1 MSSETALTDSVATL
15 DVDAVRAQFAYLD
28 RPEGIVYLDSGA
40 SAQKPRAVLDAMH
53 EFGGLHYANV
63 HRGVH
68 RLAVEADTAFAAAR
82 ATIAA
87 FVGSTPG
94 ETVITKSVTE
104 SINLV
109 VHSWG
114 EQHVGAGDEVVI
126 TQMEHHANLVPWQ
139 QLCLRK
145 GATLRYLELDE
156 HGRVDLGQLDELLAS
171 GRVKMVAVAHVSNVV
186 GTRNPVREIVRRAHA
201 AGALALVDGAQS
213 VPQQPVD
220 VAEIDADF
228 YGWTG
233 HKLYGPTGIGVLH
246 VRREI
251 LDRLPP
257 FLTGGDMVNIVD
269 FHETSW
275 ATGPQR
281 FEAGTPPIVEAVGLA
296 AACDWLRSI
305 GGMAAVHAHEERITG
320 YALERLSDV
329 DGIRVVGP
337 PTAAERGALTAFVVD
352 GVHPHD
358 VSEIVAR
365 REVCVRAGQHCAEP
379 LHRALGIPATTRASY
394 GVHTIREEIDALVDA
409 LAEAQRIFA

>member
-1 MSSETALTDSVATL
+1 MSSEAALTDSVATL

-68 RLAVEADTAFAAAR
+68 RLAVESDAAFDAAR

-87 FVGSTPG
+87 FAGSTPG
-94 ETVITKSVTE
+94 ETIITKSVTE

-156 HGRVDLGQLDELLAS
+156 HGRVDLGQLDELLVS
-171 GRVKMVAVAHVSNVV
+171 GRVKIVAVAHVSNVV
-186 GTRNPVREIVRRAHA
+186 GTRNPVHEIVRRAHG
-201 AGALALVDGAQS
+201 AGALALVDGAQA

-220 VAEIDADF
+220 VAEIGADF

-246 VRREI
+246 VRREL
-251 LDRLPP
+251 LDQLPP

-269 FHETSW
+269 F
-275 ATGPQR
+275 
-281 FEAGTPPIVEAVGLA
+281 
-296 AACDWLRSI
+296 
-305 GGMAAVHAHEERITG
+305 
-320 YALERLSDV
+320 LSL
-329 DGIRVVGP
+329 I
-337 PTAAERGALTAFVVD
+337 
-352 GVHPHD
+352 H
-358 VSEIVAR
+358 I
-365 REVCVRAGQHCAEP
+365 
-379 LHRALGIPATTRASY
+379 
-394 GVHTIREEIDALVDA
+394 
-409 LAEAQRIFA
+409 

>member
-1 MSSETALTDSVATL
+1 VSDSALTDSATTL

-40 SAQKPRAVLDAMH
+40 SAQKPRPVLDAMH
-53 EFGGLHYANV
+53 EFAGLHYANV

-68 RLAVEADTAFAAAR
+68 RLAIEADTAYDAAR
-82 ATIAA
+82 ATIAG
-87 FVGSTPG
+87 FVGSTPD
-94 ETVITKSVTE
+94 ETIIVKSVTE
-104 SINLV
+104 AINLV
-109 VHSWG
+109 VRSWG
-114 EQHVGAGDEVVI
+114 EQHVAAGDEVVI
-126 TQMEHHANLVPWQ
+126 SQMEHHANLVPWQ
-139 QLCLRK
+139 QLCLRT

-156 HGRVDLGQLDELLAS
+156 HGRIDLDQLDAFLAS
-171 GRVKMVAVAHVSNVV
+171 GRVRMVAVAHVSNVV
-186 GTRNPVREIVRRAHA
+186 GTANPVEEIVRRAHA
-201 AGALALVDGAQS
+201 AGALALIDGAQA
-213 VPQQPVD
+213 VPQRPVD
-220 VAEIDADF
+220 VGAIGADF

-251 LDRLPP
+251 LDGLPP

-275 ATGPQR
+275 VTGPQR

-296 AACDWLRSI
+296 AACDWLRSV
-305 GGMAAVHAHEERITG
+305 GGMAAVHAHESAITG
-320 YALERLSDV
+320 YALERLAAIGGV
-329 DGIRVVGP
+329 RVVGP
-337 PTAAERGALTAFVVD
+337 PSAAQRGALTAFVVD

-358 VSEIVAR
+358 VAEIVAR

-394 GVHTIREEIDALVDA
+394 AIHTVREEIDALVDA